1 MAQSKQAASPAKKDK
16 VGPVKYLGQ
25 VRQEGRKVVWPTS
38 RETITTTILVL
49 IMTVLMGAF
58 FFVVDWIVG
67 MIIQFVLSFGGKG

>member
-1 MAQSKQAASPAKKDK
+1 MAQSKQASGSDKKDK

-67 MIIQFVLSFGGKG
+67 LIINFVLGFGGNS